1 MISSSKLS
9 NFPFFGKA
17 FGKKGT
23 LSKILYPV
31 LYTQDLEL
39 LNLSCINPFRPNKEE
54 SRALDLRV
62 NAGKNLVSEASG
74 EKIDSG
80 INVALGRVPFVRTE
94 RPGNSRR
101 NENFRS
107 FYQSHSARSVKVKIA
122 CTKEI
127 AETLGERPISFSK

>member
-1 MISSSKLS
+1 M
-9 NFPFFGKA
+9 
-17 FGKKGT
+17 
-23 LSKILYPV
+23 
-31 LYTQDLEL
+31 
-39 LNLSCINPFRPNKEE
+39 

-62 NAGKNLVSEASG
+62 NAEKNLVSEASG

-80 INVALGRVPFVRTE
+80 INVTLGRVPFVRTK

-107 FYQSHSARSVKVKIA
+107 FYQNYSTRSVKVKIA
-122 CTKEI
+122 CAKEI

>member
-1 MISSSKLS
+1 M
-9 NFPFFGKA
+9 
-17 FGKKGT
+17 
-23 LSKILYPV
+23 
-31 LYTQDLEL
+31 
-39 LNLSCINPFRPNKEE
+39 
-54 SRALDLRV
+54 SRALHLRV

-80 INVALGRVPFVRTE
+80 INVTLGRVPFVRTE

-107 FYQSHSARSVKVKIA
+107 FYQSHSARTVKVKITCA
-122 CTKEI
+122 KEM